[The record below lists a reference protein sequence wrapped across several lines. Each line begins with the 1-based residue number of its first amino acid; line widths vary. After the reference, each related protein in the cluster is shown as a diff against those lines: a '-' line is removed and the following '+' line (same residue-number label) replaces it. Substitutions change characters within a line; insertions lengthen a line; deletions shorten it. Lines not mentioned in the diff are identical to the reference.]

1 MSMKVIIIDDEQLA
15 RSIVAE
21 YCEECQ
27 LEVIAECA
35 NGLEAIKAIQQHK
48 PDLLFLDVQM
58 PKITG
63 FEMLEILEEYPPV
76 IFTTAFDEYAI
87 KAFEANAIDY
97 LLKPFSLERFKQ
109 ALEKVNRPQAAATRE
124 LLETAAANPAAQ
136 SRVVVRDGN
145 NIKILPVHKIQY
157 FMAADDYVKI
167 GTEEGVYLKKSTMN
181 FFENSLANHH
191 FVRTHRSYLVNTQ
204 FISRIEPYEKD
215 GHLVIL
221 SNGKSLPVS
230 RSGYALLKEA
240 LGI

>member
-1 MSMKVIIIDDEQLA
+1 MKVIIIDDEPLA
-15 RSIVAE
+15 RSIVSE

-27 LEVIAECA
+27 LEVLAECA
-35 NGLEAIKAIQQHK
+35 NGLEGIKAIQLHK

-63 FEMLEILEEYPPV
+63 FEMLEILEDYPPV

-109 ALEKVNRPQAAATRE
+109 ALEKVSRPQGAATKE
-124 LLETAAANPAAQ
+124 LLETAATNPVAQ

-145 NIKILPVHKIQY
+145 NIKIIPVHNILY

-167 GTEEGVYLKKSTMN
+167 GTQEGIYLKKGTMN
-181 FFENSLANHH
+181 FFENSLATHH
-191 FVRTHRSYLVNTQ
+191 FVRIHRSYLVNTQ

-215 GHLVIL
+215 GHLLIL
-221 SNGKSLPVS
+221 SNGKALPVS
-230 RSGYALLKEA
+230 RSGYVLLKEA

>member
-1 MSMKVIIIDDEQLA
+1 MSMKAIIIDDEPLA

-21 YCEECQ
+21 YCEECEI
-27 LEVIAECA
+27 EVVAECA
-35 NGLEAIKAIQQHK
+35 NGLEAIKAIQLYK
-48 PDLLFLDVQM
+48 PDLLFLDIQM

-87 KAFEANAIDY
+87 KAFEINAIDY

-109 ALEKVNRPQAAATRE
+109 ALEKANRSQPATIKN
-124 LLETAAANPAAQ
+124 LLDTASANPTTQ
-136 SRVVVRDGN
+136 NRVVVKDGN
-145 NIKILPVHKIQY
+145 KIKIIPVHKIQY
-157 FMAADDYVKI
+157 FMSADDYVKI
-167 GTEEGVYLKKSTMN
+167 CTDEGVYLKKSTMN
-181 FFENSLANHH
+181 SFENHLTNHH

-215 GHLVIL
+215 GHVVVL
-221 SNGKSLPVS
+221 SNGKALPVS
-230 RSGYALLKEA
+230 RSGYGLLKET

>member
-1 MSMKVIIIDDEQLA
+1 MSMKVIIIDDEPLA
-15 RSIVAE
+15 RSVVAE
-21 YCEECQ
+21 YCQECQ
-27 LEVIAECA
+27 LEIVAECA
-35 NGLEAIKAIQQHK
+35 NGFEGIKAIQLYN
-48 PDLLFLDVQM
+48 PELIFLDIQM

-63 FEMLEILEEYPPV
+63 FEMLEILEEHPPV

-87 KAFEANAIDY
+87 KAFEINAIDY

-109 ALEKVNRPQAAATRE
+109 ALEKVNRTQSLPIND
-124 LLETAAANPAAQ
+124 LLQSVSSNPATQ
-136 SRVVVRDGN
+136 NRVVVRDGN
-145 NIKILPVHKIQY
+145 KIKIIPVHKIQY

-167 GTEEGVYLKKSTMN
+167 CTEEGVFLKKSTMG
-181 FFENSLANHH
+181 FFENHLVNHH

-221 SNGKSLPVS
+221 SNGKGLPVS
-230 RSGYALLKEA
+230 RSGYGLLKEK